1 MTESNIFFV
10 DPGSKP
16 SARITQLYRNLEL
29 YSDGEPAHNTL
40 FVLGTTLAAD
50 PTALL
55 SEQLL
60 LIDPPPDAQEIFQLS
75 GDVAALY
82 TGEINGG
89 DDAGLPSVQTV
100 ADGIAHLR
108 IGDHFLDVYTQPSSA
123 VVHFPA
129 LGILCGGE
137 FGSDSLLPCIA
148 EGSDGSEELEALRLL
163 ASLLKR
169 QHFQLFIPRN
179 GSTSS
184 DRMAVMERLAADVG
198 YLNSLRRVIPQAL
211 QQGDAVE
218 TIEVMAQALLPK
230 QRSSPACQAVHERNV
245 ERLCKGE

>member
-1 MTESNIFFV
+1 M
-10 DPGSKP
+10 
-16 SARITQLYRNLEL
+16 
-29 YSDGEPAHNTL
+29 
-40 FVLGTTLAAD
+40 LGKTLAAD

-60 LIDPPPDAQEIFQLS
+60 LIDPPPDAQSIFQLN
-75 GDVAALY
+75 GDVAALF
-82 TGEINGG
+82 TGEISAG
-89 DDAGLPSVQTV
+89 DDAGLPRVQTV

-108 IGDHFLDVYTQPSSA
+108 IGDHFLDVYSQTSSA

-129 LGILCGGE
+129 LGILCGGAY
-137 FGSDSLLPCIA
+137 GSDSLLPCIA
-148 EGSDGSEELEALRLL
+148 DGSDGNEELEALRLL

-198 YLNSLRRVIPQAL
+198 YLNSLRRLIPQAL
-211 QQGDAVE
+211 QQGDVVE
-218 TIEVMAQALLPK
+218 TIEVAAQALLPK
-230 QRSSPACQAVHERNV
+230 YRNSPVCQAVHERNV
-245 ERLCKGE
+245 ERLCKRE